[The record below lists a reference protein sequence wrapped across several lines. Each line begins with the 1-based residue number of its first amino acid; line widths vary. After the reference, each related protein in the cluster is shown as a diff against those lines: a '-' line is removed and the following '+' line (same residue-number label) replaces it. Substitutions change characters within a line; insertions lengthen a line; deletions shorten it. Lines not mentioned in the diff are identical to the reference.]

1 MPRTDQDR
9 ENMERSQ
16 HRREMI
22 IREAVRVAD
31 RVIMDGSDGSVE
43 ETDYLTA
50 GVARI
55 FVEKALDRFRSQM
68 LKKDLG
74 V

>member
-9 ENMERSQ
+9 EDMQNSQ

-43 ETDYLTA
+43 ETNFLTA
-50 GVARI
+50 GIAEA
-55 FVEKALDRFRSQM
+55 FMKKALIPFTTQM